1 MRNLVLLKDSTFSGF
16 TDDNEIAYPDIVSL
30 CRDIGSTSIFA
41 LTKNGC
47 LCGMEVSDT
56 LRFESRILLS
66 GDDVVD
72 NSWFN
77 ATVVSEIGAVVCIS
91 HSGMIVS
98 VREDPETGRQSN
110 TFEVEGDVEGGIAT
124 ACWNPD
130 ASNIVI
136 ITNNDSILLM
146 TGYWDVLE
154 EVPLPSRLVGS
165 PCSVSWRGDGEFL
178 SVLTIDK
185 EDSIPHVRVYSKK
198 LELISV
204 GKNVA
209 EGPAGVLKGLGSA
222 IAYATNGSLIA
233 LSQQK
238 TRSNQQ
244 IVFIEKNGLRH
255 LEFDIQVRPQA
266 SVVFFLFLDFANNL
280 LPLRINQTVITLNH
294 YLYNM
299 VVLISKLSICFFCLK
314 CPPLSSGFEEWKV
327 TTLHWDLPSTL
338 LAVGLTTINR

>member
-1 MRNLVLLKDSTFSGF
+1 MRNLVLLQDSTFSGF
-16 TDDNEIAYPDIVSL
+16 KDDRDIAYPDIVSL
-30 CRDIGSTSIFA
+30 CRDIGSTTIFA
-41 LTKNGC
+41 LTKNGY

-66 GDDVVD
+66 ADDVVD

-91 HSGMIVS
+91 YSGMIVS
-98 VREDPETGRQSN
+98 VREDSVTGRQSD

-130 ASNIVI
+130 TSNIVI

-146 TGYWDVLE
+146 TAYWDVLE
-154 EVPLPSRLVGS
+154 EVPLPSRLEGS
-165 PCSVSWRGDGEFL
+165 PSSVSWRGDGEFL

-209 EGPAGVLKGLGSA
+209 EGPAGILKGLGSA
-222 IAYATNGSLIA
+222 MAYATNGSLIA
-233 LSQQK
+233 LSQHK

-255 LEFDIQVRPQA
+255 LEFDIQVSRQLA
-266 SVVFFLFLDFANNL
+266 ILFFPFLDFANNV
-280 LPLRINQTVITLNH
+280 LPLLINQSVVTSYSHIH
-294 YLYNM
+294 HM
-299 VVLISKLSICFFCLK
+299 VESNN
-314 CPPLSSGFEEWKV
+314 
-327 TTLHWDLPSTL
+327 D
-338 LAVGLTTINR
+338 